1 MVGAQQEEK
10 QEGSEGRE
18 DKRRSQG
25 EGGQDDGGGGRG
37 EKSSE
42 GTEGKGVLQDLRGG
56 ISFSVGRGIARNCT
70 STTLQKRRS
79 IVFSFHDS
87 SPQGGDWFPG
97 PLCRRPVPNCR
108 APAQTGGAIPE
119 SGPAM
124 TP

>member
-1 MVGAQQEEK
+1 MKEERT
-10 QEGSEGRE
+10 RE
-18 DKRRSQG
+18 EAREK
-25 EGGQDDGGGGRG
+25 DDGGGGRG

-42 GTEGKGVLQDLRGG
+42 VTEGKGVLQDLRRG
-56 ISFSVGRGIARNCT
+56 ISFSVGRGTARNRT

-79 IVFSFHDS
+79 IGFSFHDS
-87 SPQGGDWFPG
+87 SPQGGNQFPG

-119 SGPAM
+119 SGPAV